1 MYRYRDF
8 PPSYLIF
15 DKMKNKKTFFIL
27 VIVLIIGGILFYNIF
42 NKSPE
47 VSTNPEEEIEKV
59 KDDIIIDEP
68 PVNIESGKIIGIKD
82 EKKEWLIEAETITIA
97 EDRISTSFEEIKQ
110 MIIYKDDEPH
120 LTIVAENCVANMQSK
135 DMELNGNVIISNEE
149 GDSLMGE
156 KIYWHSEDQRLSS
169 PDEVELKVDEHYIVA
184 GGISSNM
191 EMTNIELINRVTVT
205 MKL

>member
-1 MYRYRDF
+1 
-8 PPSYLIF
+8 
-15 DKMKNKKTFFIL
+15 MKNKKTIFIL
-27 VIVLIIGGILFYNIF
+27 AIVLIIGGILFYNIF

-169 PDEVELKVDEHYIVA
+169 P
-184 GGISSNM
+184 GCG
-191 EMTNIELINRVTVT
+191 
-205 MKL
+205 

>member
-1 MYRYRDF
+1 
-8 PPSYLIF
+8 
-15 DKMKNKKTFFIL
+15 MKNKRMFFIL
-27 VIVLIIGGILFYNIF
+27 AIVLIIGGILFYNFF

-68 PVNIESGKIIGIKD
+68 PVNIESGKIIGTKN
-82 EKKEWLIEAETITIA
+82 EKKEWLIEADTIRIA
-97 EDRISTSFEEIKQ
+97 EDRITTSFEEIKQ
-110 MIIYKDDEPH
+110 MIIYKDNEPH
-120 LTIVAENCVANMQSK
+120 LTIVAETCIANMQSK
-135 DMELNGNVIISNEE
+135 DMELNGNVIISTEE

-156 KIYWHSEDQRLSS
+156 KIFWHSEDQRLSS
-169 PDEVELKVDEHYIVA
+169 PNKVELKVDDHHIVA

-191 EMTNIELINRVTVT
+191 EMTNIQLNNRVTVT